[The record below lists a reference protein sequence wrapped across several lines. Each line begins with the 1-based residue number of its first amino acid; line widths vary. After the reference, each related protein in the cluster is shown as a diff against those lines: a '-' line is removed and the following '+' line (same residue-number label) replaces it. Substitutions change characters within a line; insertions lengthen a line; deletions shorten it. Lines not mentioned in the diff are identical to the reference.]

1 MTKSPSLWRIS
12 AAAMSVILLS
22 ACGSSAAPTSVPA
35 ATATQPP
42 TATPAPTNTPAPTAT
57 PEPAPTEAKAETAGS
72 GTSGDSATT
81 GDKDSLSFRMARISE
96 AKSYSM
102 RMKMVVV
109 GDLMD
114 LPASPSAETPLVDM
128 EGTYNNGNSRTLLK
142 GLFAGLL
149 GNENG
154 FETITVDGTSY
165 IKGPIPLLGAT
176 EEKWYILPEDRK
188 NDAQT
193 PFDAKSVINDLANDK
208 DTDKALKKAGTEDI
222 DGQTC
227 DVYLATKEDLLAMK
241 TNGSLTRDFERVDK
255 AEAKALICPDGF
267 LHLMRMEFAGA
278 SKKSPD
284 KVSSALL
291 EIRLFDFG
299 QAEAI
304 EAPADAA
311 KLETPDFLALANGTA
326 TPEATASSDEAEATT
341 EATTDT
347 GAAADAIVPADSN
360 DGAFDT
366 AYPLIGKVTQF
377 VKLPGDG
384 DAINYSTDADLK
396 DVYDFYVAE
405 LTKDGLKERK
415 ITTVVNE
422 TVINLVMEGAEDGKS
437 VIVQAF
443 QLSPGVVNV
452 NVRKEKV

>member
-1 MTKSPSLWRIS
+1 MTKSPALWRIG
-12 AAAMSVILLS
+12 AATMTAILLS
-22 ACGSSAAPTSVPA
+22 ACGSSAAPTSAPTNTPA

-42 TATPAPTNTPAPTAT
+42 TATPAPTAT
-57 PEPAPTEAKAETAGS
+57 PIPTVVPAPTEAKAGSSDGGNKAGGNS
-72 GTSGDSATT
+72 
-81 GDKDSLSFRMARISE
+81 DSLSFRMARISE
-96 AKSYSM
+96 AKSYSVK
-102 RMKMVVV
+102 MKMIVA

-114 LPASPSAETPLVDM
+114 LPTASSAELPLFDM
-128 EGTYNNGNSRTLLK
+128 EGVYNSGNSRTLLK

-154 FETITVDGTSY
+154 FETITVDGVSY
-165 IKGPIPLLGAT
+165 IKGPIPLLGAK
-176 EEKWYILPEDRK
+176 EEKWYVLPEDRK
-188 NDAQT
+188 GDAQT
-193 PFDAKSVINDLANDK
+193 PFDPKSMINDLAKDE
-208 DTDKALKKAGTEDI
+208 DTDKAMQKSGTEEI
-222 DGQTC
+222 DGETC
-227 DVYLATKEDLLAMK
+227 DVYVATKENLLAMK
-241 TNGSLTRDFERVDK
+241 SNGSLTRDFERVDT

-267 LHLMRMEFAGA
+267 LHLMRMAFSGA

-299 QAEAI
+299 KAANI

-311 KLETPDFLALANGTA
+311 KLEAPDFLAMADGAA
-326 TPEATASSDEAEATT
+326 TPEATAASTET
-341 EATTDT
+341 EAAADD
-347 GAAADAIVPADSN
+347 GAAADTVVPADSN
-360 DGAFDT
+360 DGSFETD
-366 AYPLIGKVTQF
+366 YPLVGKVTEF
-377 VKLPGDG
+377 IKLPGGG
-384 DAINYSTDADLK
+384 DAINYQTNSGLK
-396 DVYDFYVAE
+396 DVYDFYVGE

-422 TVINLVMEGAEDGKS
+422 TVINLVMDGADGGKS